1 MPTKGARTVGGTS
14 SGRAEARSGAR
25 PFTSSVLAMLVE
37 QAQRAIERADAKA
50 SMLTATA
57 TAVLAVAAQG
67 LLARS
72 QGPLLICA
80 ETLWLAGIAVLAGV
94 VFPRIRQ
101 RRPGS
106 ALASFADFPRRL
118 DLERLR
124 DTVETVESDPETL
137 LLVQVHAL
145 SRIALT
151 KYRLLRC
158 GIILLGSG
166 MVLGIAGLVAR

>member
-1 MPTKGARTVGGTS
+1 MPTTGAPCTS
-14 SGRAEARSGAR
+14 SI
-25 PFTSSVLAMLVE
+25 LNMLVE

-72 QGPLLICA
+72 QGPVLICA
-80 ETLWLAGIAVLAGV
+80 EALWLAGIAVLAGV
-94 VFPRIRQ
+94 VFPRIRE
-101 RRPGS
+101 RGAGS
-106 ALASFADFPRRL
+106 GLASFADFPRRF
-118 DLERLR
+118 DLQQLR
-124 DTVETVESDPETL
+124 DSVETVESDPETL
-137 LLVQVHAL
+137 LLVQVHSL

-166 MVLGIAGLVAR
+166 MVLGIVGLMAR